1 MTFLPPLLRKLRAPS
16 LVLATLLMAAACA
29 TQPARPP
36 VSIGSGQPRVDPV
49 TGEVVTPAPG
59 EEYAFDDDWLTPLT
73 REDEGLT
80 PGFMRGRDVKRAAV
94 LLPFTHPNANVRTEA
109 EAMLAAIELALFEF
123 AGPDFLIMPLDT
135 AGRASTAEARADE
148 AMRNGADVILGPLFA
163 ANVGGVKEAAR
174 RKSLP
179 VIAFSNDRNVAGG
192 GAYLASLMPEEE
204 VVRVMGYAATRGTRT
219 FVFLGPDSAYGRQ
232 VEAAMRAEAARNGW
246 YIAATSFYPPGESAA
261 AEARYIANVIKAQ
274 GASPNNRI
282 GVMIPERG
290 VPLLSVA
297 PLLVVNGIDLNRVR
311 LLGTSIWDDPSIWR
325 EPALEGALFATRDPG
340 NLQSFEE
347 AYNRIYGRRPSE
359 LAAAA
364 YDAAAL
370 AINLSADGRVLH
382 SEMTDP
388 NGYLGVNGLFRFR
401 LDGTAERG
409 LAVKQIRTSGA
420 EVVETGI
427 TSFPPGTS

>member
-1 MTFLPPLLRKLRAPS
+1 MTLLPPLLRKLRAPS
-16 LVLATLLMAAACA
+16 LLLATLLMAAACA

-59 EEYAFDDDWLTPLT
+59 EAYDDDWLSPVA
-73 REDEGLT
+73 RDDGGLT
-80 PGFMRGRDVKRAAV
+80 PEFMRGRDIKRAAV
-94 LLPFTHPNANVRTEA
+94 LLPFTHPTASVRVEA
-109 EAMLAAIELALFEF
+109 ESMLAGIELALFEF
-123 AGPDFLIMPLDT
+123 GGPDFLIMPMDT
-135 AGRASTAEARADE
+135 AGRTSTAEARADE
-148 AMRNGADVILGPLFA
+148 AIRDGADLILGPLFA
-163 ANVGGVKEAAR
+163 ANVGVVKEAAQ

-204 VVRVMGYAATRGTRT
+204 IVRVMGYAAARGTRT

-232 VEAAMRAEAARNGW
+232 VETAMRAEAARNGW
-246 YIAATSFYPPGESAA
+246 HIAAASFYSPGQGAA
-261 AEARYIANVIKAQ
+261 SEARYIAGVIRSQ
-274 GASPNNRI
+274 GAGASNRV
-282 GVMIPERG
+282 GVIIPERG
-290 VPLLSVA
+290 VTLLSVA
-297 PLLVVNGIDLNRVR
+297 PLLVVNGVDLGRVR

-325 EPALEGALFATRDPG
+325 EPALEGALFATRDPEH
-340 NLQSFEE
+340 LAAFQES
-347 AYNRIYGRRPSE
+347 YNRIYGRRPSE

-370 AINLSADGRVLH
+370 AISLSDDGRVMH

-388 NGYLGVNGLFRFR
+388 NGFMGVNGLFRFR

-409 LAVKQIRTSGA
+409 LAVKQIRGSGA
-420 EVVETGI
+420 EVVEKGI
-427 TSFPPGTS
+427 AAFPPGAS